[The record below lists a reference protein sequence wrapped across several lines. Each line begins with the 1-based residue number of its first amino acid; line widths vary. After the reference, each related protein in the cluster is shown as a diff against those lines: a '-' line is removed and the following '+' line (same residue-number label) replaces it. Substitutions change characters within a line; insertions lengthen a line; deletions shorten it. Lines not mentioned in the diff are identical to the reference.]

1 MTETVSLV
9 IKWAGKEYPIE
20 GLTNTSSVLYLKEL
34 IYEKTN
40 VLPARQKLLNLKLK
54 GKLPIIHEFGPTK
67 LDWSYRSTLKK
78 ARITQKREYP

>member
-1 MTETVSLV
+1 MAEPISLV

-20 GLTNTSSVLYLKEL
+20 GLTNTSVLGLKEL

-54 GKLPIIHEFGPTK
+54 GKMLN
-67 LDWSYRSTLKK
+67 
-78 ARITQKREYP
+78 